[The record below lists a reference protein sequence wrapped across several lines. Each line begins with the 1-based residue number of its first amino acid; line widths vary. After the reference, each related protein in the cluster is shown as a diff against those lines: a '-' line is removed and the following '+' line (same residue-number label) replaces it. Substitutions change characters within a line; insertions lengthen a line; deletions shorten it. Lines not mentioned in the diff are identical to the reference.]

1 MVPPDWPEVRRI
13 FEQGI
18 ATQNATFETA
28 APDWPEW
35 DADHLPAFRL
45 VARLGGKVVGWV
57 ALSPVSGRDVYRGV
71 AEVSIYVDEHYR
83 GREIGR
89 ALLNAVVEQ
98 SEAGGIWT
106 IQGSV
111 FPENA
116 ASLELLESVG
126 FRAVGV
132 RERIGQMGGRWR
144 DTVLMERRSD
154 VAGT

>member
-154 VAGT
+154 VAGS